1 MFGMSILWSK
11 GVLVWGDTSWLFIH
25 SSIESRSYVMP
36 SEATTGSA
44 MRLQRNDMSHNLSA
58 AEVTGG

>member
-25 SSIESRSYVMP
+25 SSMESRS
-36 SEATTGSA
+36 
-44 MRLQRNDMSHNLSA
+44 
-58 AEVTGG
+58 